1 MVSSY
6 GLPADG
12 ALVMITSSRQTYR
25 ADRLSE
31 GIGLRRTEPGPS
43 TVSRELAV
51 RWLTTGEPGSIARA
65 RCPRRLPH
73 PLRRPAR
80 APHGA
85 LDRSVG
91 AGDVVLPSVPRLPPT
106 ALRGALLVFR
116 LDGKPT
122 DQVNLVDLD
131 GGQWVWRAERLRPD
145 SFDHLHEI
153 PGLLGSAG
161 ELPFPR

>member
-12 ALVMITSSRQTYR
+12 ALVTITSSRQAYR
-25 ADRLSE
+25 ADRLSA
-31 GIGLRRTEPGPS
+31 GIGLRHTEPGPS

-65 RCPRRLPH
+65 RD
-73 PLRRPAR
+73 
-80 APHGA
+80 A
-85 LDRSVG
+85 L
-91 AGDVVLPSVPRLPPT
+91 AGFLTRYVDVVLPRVPRLPST